1 MSTGTIF
8 LTIILVGF
16 GYFGTQWGNS
26 RGPGS
31 IQKDLLHLVLFII
44 VGVVLWFIWAGAH
57 VAVVAR

>member
-1 MSTGTIF
+1 MSTGMIV

-16 GYFGTQWGNS
+16 GYFGTQWGSS

-31 IQKDLLHLVLFII
+31 VRKDLLNLVLFII
-44 VGVVLWFIWAGAH
+44 VGVVLWFMWAGAH